1 MNELYLDTSLLTKP
15 IKSLIMKKIILS
27 TMLLLPCLV
36 SHAQNVGIGTTVVD
50 KARLTVIG
58 TANANSNTV
67 AFFGANAGISFQQ
80 AWPTIG
86 FNQYRAIPTGNGY
99 AISSGYGMHMT
110 FNYTNG
116 DFAMYRNGY
125 AIANNGLPI
134 QQPFLT
140 FINSANSLRLNNE
153 IPDGRVD
160 VANKLFAAQSG
171 NFNLVP
177 LGVINVNLFYTTQN
191 GFSVVASNV
200 AGNLMFD
207 YSTEGVGNTMRSYL
221 YLSNAVIAGYSSLII
236 VPAMTYGNPNGGSIM
251 DLINRVEG
259 SDQKYIHLGVR
270 VTALGT
276 QAFAQGHL
284 IVYGVD

>member
-1 MNELYLDTSLLTKP
+1 
-15 IKSLIMKKIILS
+15 MKKIILCA
-27 TMLLLPCLV
+27 MLLLPRLA
-36 SHAQNVGIGTTVVD
+36 HAQNVGIGTTVVD

-58 TANANSNTV
+58 TANINSNTV
-67 AFFGANAGISFQQ
+67 AFFGANAGISLQQ

-99 AISSGYGMHMT
+99 AITTGYGMHMT

-116 DFAMYRNGY
+116 DFAMLRNGN
-125 AIANNGLPI
+125 AATNQPLPL
-134 QQPFLT
+134 QQSFFT

-177 LGVINVNLFYTTQN
+177 LGVINLNLFYTTQN
-191 GFSVVASNV
+191 GFTVVASNT

-207 YSTEGVGNTMRSYL
+207 YSTEGVGNTMRTYL
-221 YLSNAVIAGYSSLII
+221 YLSNAVIAGYSSLIV

-251 DLINRVEG
+251 DLISRVEG
-259 SDQKYIHLGVR
+259 SDQKHIHFGVR

-284 IVYGVD
+284 LVYGVD